1 MRQKCK
7 SHDGGLCLPLENA
20 VESATNPAGVRYHW
34 SLGSHPSPSHRQMLF
49 PPVKPA
55 EVWAEEDA
63 TDTLPTLQEWTW
75 DDDSIITRGRV
86 SRRERSA
93 GIGWTLGGVGS
104 TRPAKEELGEYS

>member
-1 MRQKCK
+1 M
-7 SHDGGLCLPLENA
+7 S
-20 VESATNPAGVRYHW
+20 
-34 SLGSHPSPSHRQMLF
+34 F

-63 TDTLPTLQEWTW
+63 ADTLPSLQEWTW

-86 SRRERSA
+86 SRRKRSA

-104 TRPAKEELGEYS
+104 TRPAELGDYHKTTIWVAGKGYLVEKNVTVI